1 VRPNKANQRSG
12 APSRGRGT
20 APAAASSVVLDAA
33 NPDVERVL
41 LDHISD
47 AVFATDPDNRVT
59 YWGASAARLFGY
71 PAREAVGRPFGEL
84 LPFRMAR
91 PSDEQAFSEDLA
103 AGRTWRGQ
111 GVVQLPD
118 GREMWLESTVQPILD
133 AGRVVGS
140 VSVARD
146 ITATVEAQRSLAEQE
161 RFINAVLDVES
172 ALVIALD
179 TQGRVVRFNGACE
192 RLTGYRSAE
201 IIGRPA
207 TTLIPTSEIA
217 EVQAVVAALQAGAFP
232 NTDESHWV
240 TRTGVKRL
248 ISWENTCLT
257 DDTGRVTHVIG
268 TGIDITEARRADEAV
283 RGIETV
289 GRLLAEQGPVP
300 PALDAMLGELESRLG
315 YRFLALYL
323 RDADGLRLGAQ
334 RGYAIVPDRIPADR
348 GIIGRVYRTG
358 RPVLVADVGSDPDY
372 VPGDAAVVGEIAV
385 PLLGDGSI
393 LGVLN
398 IESTEANGLTSG
410 DLRVAGAVADRLSAA
425 LLRSAEQEA
434 LRDRVRLFAA
444 LSRFAVVANSIL
456 DPGRLAA
463 ALVDA
468 VGSVV
473 VSDTVVI
480 TTLDRKDGQ
489 FRVQA
494 VRGIAEGAIGVVIQ
508 PGDGNTGR
516 AIVERTVVESSHH
529 PRAQYASALR
539 EHVQYDS
546 INGIAVPL
554 IHEDTV
560 LGVISVGRA
569 GAGATFSDAEHEVIA
584 LLGSQAALALANAY
598 LVEEVSALAIHD
610 GLTGLYNRRHF
621 DAALDLA
628 IARYRRKGDGGH
640 LAAIMFDLDHF
651 GQFNRLHG
659 HLAGDAVLRLFAG
672 ILQERLRSA
681 DLVARY
687 GGEEFVAIL
696 EDSSLKDALRV
707 ADEVRREL
715 EGRSIPGTGPDAVH
729 VTVSAGCAEIDPAD
743 PTMVALIGRADA
755 GLFRAKSAG
764 RNRVVAAQ
772 VD

>member
-1 VRPNKANQRSG
+1 MRSNKANQRSG
-12 APSRGRGT
+12 VTIHGRGS
-20 APAAASSVVLDAA
+20 APAAAPTVVVDGA
-33 NPDVERVL
+33 NPRIERVL
-41 LDHISD
+41 FDHISD

-59 YWGASAARLFGY
+59 YWSASAARLFGY

-118 GREMWLESTVQPILD
+118 GREIWLESTVQPILD

-172 ALVIALD
+172 ALVIVLD
-179 TQGRVVRFNGACE
+179 AQGLVVRFNGACE
-192 RLTGYRSAE
+192 RLTGYRSPDV
-201 IIGRPA
+201 IGGPVWA
-207 TTLIPTSEIA
+207 LIPSSEVA
-217 EVQAVVAALQAGAFP
+217 EVQAVAAALQAGAFP
-232 NTDESHWV
+232 NTNENHLV

-248 ISWENTCLT
+248 VSWENTCLT
-257 DDTGRVTHVIG
+257 DDTGSVTHVIA
-268 TGIDITEARRADEAV
+268 TGIDITEARRAEEAV

-300 PALDAMLGELESRLG
+300 PALDAVLGELESRLG

-334 RGYAIVPDRIPADR
+334 RGYAIVPDRIPAGR

-358 RPVLVADVGSDPDY
+358 RPVLVADVGRDPDY

-398 IESTEANGLTSG
+398 IESAEADGLTSS
-410 DLRVAGAVADRLSAA
+410 DLRVAVAVADRLSAA

-473 VSDTVVI
+473 VSDTAVI

-546 INGIAVPL
+546 IDGIAVPL

-569 GAGATFSDAEHEVIA
+569 GAGAKFSDAEHEVIA

-628 IARYRRKGDGGH
+628 IARYKRKGDGGH

-651 GQFNRLHG
+651 GQFNGLHG
-659 HLAGDAVLRLFAG
+659 HLAGDAALRLFAG
-672 ILQERLRSA
+672 ILHERLRSA

-707 ADEVRREL
+707 ADEVRRDL
-715 EGRSIPGTGPDAVH
+715 EGRPIPGTGSDAVH

-743 PTMVALIGRADA
+743 PTMVALIGSADA